1 MAARID
7 GISNIVAPVAIL
19 SMSAI
24 RPGED
29 PTIESCTIQNGVEA
43 SNQARKTVSLPCMR
57 RIVDSVVAAIA
68 SNDGNPC
75 HVM

>member
-1 MAARID
+1 MVARID
-7 GISNIVAPVAIL
+7 GTSNIVATVAIL

-29 PTIESCTIQNGVEA
+29 PTIESCAIRNGVEA
-43 SNQARKTVSLPCMR
+43 SNQARKTVSLPCKR

-68 SNDGNPC
+68 SNDGNAC
-75 HVM
+75 QVM